1 MLMEPWCV
9 SWVGR
14 GGARGSSASSASSSK
29 LAGYT
34 SGVMILRVCQV
45 SGRRRA
51 GLRNGQ
57 VSVGARTRA
66 ELAGVGW
73 MPPGVRVRV
82 SMR

>member
-1 MLMEPWCV
+1 MLMEPCCV

-14 GGARGSSASSASSSK
+14 GGARGSIGSSASSSK

-45 SGRRRA
+45 SGRPRA
-51 GLRNGQ
+51 GLCNGQ